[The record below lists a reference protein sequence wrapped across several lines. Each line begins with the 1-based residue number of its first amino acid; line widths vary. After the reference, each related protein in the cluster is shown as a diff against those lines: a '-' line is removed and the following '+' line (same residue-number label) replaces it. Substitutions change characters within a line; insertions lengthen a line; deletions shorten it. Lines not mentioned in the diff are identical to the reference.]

1 VSRRIALTLSLLLLG
16 GCGMLF
22 GSPVRLRGYDL
33 AAVHEANRNSPVRV
47 DVVVV
52 RDGDL
57 AKEVAKLTSAAWF
70 ARKSQLMLDH
80 PRMLEVTSLEPVPGQ
95 SVPWRRVRRT
105 GKAQAAFVFADYR
118 TDGSH
123 RVRVDPYRWISI
135 RLAEDS
141 MAVVAGRGP
150 GRR

>member
-1 VSRRIALTLSLLLLG
+1 MSRAPALALSLLLLA
-16 GCGMLF
+16 GCGMFF

-52 RDGDL
+52 RDEEL
-57 AKEVAKLTSAAWF
+57 AKEVGKLTSAAWF
-70 ARKSQLMLDH
+70 ARKGQLILDH

-95 SVPWRRVRRT
+95 AVPWRRVRRT

-150 GRR
+150 R

>member
-1 VSRRIALTLSLLLLG
+1 VSRPIIALSLLLLG
-16 GCGMLF
+16 GCGLLSR
-22 GSPVRLRGYDL
+22 SPVRLRGYDL

-52 RDGDL
+52 RDDEL
-57 AKEVAKLTSAAWF
+57 AKEVGKLTSAAWF
-70 ARKSQLMLDH
+70 GRKGQLLLDN

-95 SVPWRRVRRT
+95 AVPWRRVTRR
-105 GKAQAAFVFADYR
+105 GRAQAAFVFADYR
-118 TDGSH
+118 TEGSH

-141 MAVVAGRGP
+141 MAVTAGRGP
-150 GRR
+150 R

>member
-1 VSRRIALTLSLLLLG
+1 MTRTIAIALSLLLLG
-16 GCGMLF
+16 GCF
-22 GSPVRLRGYDL
+22 FASPVRLRGYDL

-52 RDGDL
+52 RDGEL
-57 AKEVAKLTSAAWF
+57 AREVGKLSSAAWF
-70 ARKSQLMLDH
+70 ARKGQLVLDH
-80 PRMLEVTSLEPVPGQ
+80 PRMLEITSLEPVPGQ
-95 SVPWRRVRRT
+95 AVPWRRVRRR

-118 TDGSH
+118 TDGTH

-150 GRR
+150 R